1 MFRGISNLNI
11 DKIYW
16 IRTDFALDVESINPS
31 DLPKCKYF
39 SHYTPINQPQVYKR
53 YPPVEIKTGMAA
65 ENIVYLK
72 VWLGSAVTATV
83 RGTHFALRSIRKTKY
98 VFDFWFVSVVMN
110 NNCVL
115 KV

>member
-1 MFRGISNLNI
+1 MVSGISNLNI
-11 DKIYW
+11 NKIYW
-16 IRTDFALDVESINPS
+16 MHIDFVLILESINPS
-31 DLPKCKYF
+31 DLSKCKYF

-72 VWLGSAVTATV
+72 VWLGSAVTATL

-98 VFDFWFVSVVMN
+98 VFDFWFVLVVRN
-110 NNCVL
+110 NNCAL